1 MYNSVQLL
9 LLTQQLLSSNALQ
22 LRKSQ
27 IRRKYYYNYK
37 SKKVIYKPGERRL
50 NCVIFNHRMLLQ
62 SKIENDTNLTNK
74 QPQMRMRR
82 TIKLKL
88 NKIIATKQ

>member
-1 MYNSVQLL
+1 
-9 LLTQQLLSSNALQ
+9 
-22 LRKSQ
+22 
-27 IRRKYYYNYK
+27 
-37 SKKVIYKPGERRL
+37 
-50 NCVIFNHRMLLQ
+50 MLLQ